1 MNAQVG
7 ETVTLAVNIKGSDP
21 VTFEIKL
28 DDTVIATVPG
38 TTKDGTSTGSW
49 KVDVGDHELPTD
61 VVFTAKAK
69 GKAVSSGTLTV
80 DPAPPAI
87 GPIGPDGP
95 VKNAVMINGILVL
108 DVGTQLPMK
117 TTITTR
123 DPVDLEVFVDDVPV
137 GAAGQAGKALGP
149 AVFTRAGVSGGN
161 AATEVTIPW
170 DVKPVG
176 TALVQLRCDVK
187 QGGKVIEQ
195 RRSNLVVLTDWV
207 DVTLKDAPGTSAQ
220 GQEGRE
226 RHVFLSGQPVP
237 EVPDGAN
244 QPPPAAAQRLPAW
257 SHTAVTVE
265 LDGEVPAQGALV
277 PDEQGKLRARW
288 AHGAKVS
295 KVALRAEQTFYG
307 AAWHDAGAA
316 TVAEV
321 NHHIVQARAAVD
333 LEVTARRRLSLWLAP
348 NLMFGWPG
356 ETDKPWPIDGEG
368 GWRWTNLKAHV
379 DDVVLLSLFTP
390 SLSAG
395 GASLYYYGVTDALRA
410 TQMAQLKKF
419 IAKCH
424 ANGVQVLAGH
434 GGIINSVA
442 DSPWL
447 SYLNT
452 AKEVTDAQL
461 AAFAKQLCTQMID
474 TDGLAV
480 DGLDF
485 DLEHLTASSVWPMR
499 LRQRVRGFF
508 RALATELAVRKK
520 LLGIASASFVSHANV
535 APHTPATGSGSGQTF
550 TLAIE
555 CPNILMRP
563 MCYDNAFLDGAL
575 LDFQRQVVA
584 FALADAPGGAGVHP
598 AQFQIGVKTF
608 KGTNNSELPFIPG
621 DQATNNHRLKGW
633 YRTMPGDLITIC
645 KDTLAPSRVGVI
657 CFGPPFQSL
666 PEIDAALN
674 PRAGEKK
681 LVNVVG
687 TPLQGPRAT

>member
-7 ETVTLAVNIKGSDP
+7 ETVTLAVNIKGGDP

-28 DDTVIATVPG
+28 EDQVIATVAG

-49 KVDVGDHELPTD
+49 KVDVGAHALPVD
-61 VVFTAKAK
+61 VTFTAQAK

-80 DPAPPAI
+80 DPAPPVI
-87 GPIGPDGP
+87 GPIGPSGP
-95 VKNAVMINGILVL
+95 VKNAVMVNGILVL
-108 DVGTQLPMK
+108 DVGTSLPMT
-117 TTITTR
+117 TTIHTR
-123 DPVDLEVFVDDVPV
+123 EPVDLEVFVDDVPV
-137 GAAGQAGKALGP
+137 GGAGQPGKPLGP
-149 AVFTRAGVSGGN
+149 AIFTQAGVSGG
-161 AATEVTIPW
+161 APAEVTIPW

-187 QGGKVIEQ
+187 QGGAVIEQ

-207 DVTLKDAPGTSAQ
+207 DVTLKDAPGTAAQ
-220 GQEGRE
+220 GAEGRE

-237 EVPDGAN
+237 EVADGATPG
-244 QPPPAAAQRLPAW
+244 PPVTAQRLPAW

-265 LDGEVPAQGALV
+265 LDGQVPAQGALV
-277 PDEQGKLRARW
+277 PDEQGHVRARW

-295 KVALRAEQTFYG
+295 TVAVRAEQTLFA
-307 AAWHDAGAA
+307 AAWHDAGATA
-316 TVAEV
+316 AAEI
-321 NHHIVQARAAVD
+321 HHHVVQPRTAVD
-333 LEVTARRRLSLWLAP
+333 FPITARRRLSLWLSP

-356 ETDKPWPIDGEG
+356 ETEKPWPLDADGG
-368 GWRWTNLKAHV
+368 SRWAAMRDHV
-379 DDVVLLSLFTP
+379 DDVVLLGVFTP
-390 SLSAG
+390 VLAAS
-395 GASLYYYGVTDALRA
+395 GATVRYPGTTDQREVKLAAMRRFL
-410 TQMAQLKKF
+410 
-419 IAKCH
+419 AKAHDH
-424 ANGVQVLAGH
+424 AIQVLVGH

-447 SYLNT
+447 SFLND
-452 AKEVTDAQL
+452 AKTVTDAQL
-461 AAFAKQLCTQMID
+461 TAMAKQICQQIFD
-474 TDGLAV
+474 ADGLAF

-485 DLEHLTASSVWPMR
+485 DLEHLTAKSVWPMR
-499 LRQRVRGFF
+499 LRQRVRSFF
-508 RALATELAVRKK
+508 RALAVELQVRKK
-520 LLGIASASFVSHANV
+520 LLGIASASFVSHADV
-535 APHTPATGSGSGQTF
+535 APNTPATGSGSGQTF

-555 CPNILMRP
+555 CPNILLRP

-584 FALADAPGGAGVHP
+584 FALADAPGGAGLHP

-657 CFGPPFQSL
+657 CFGPPFGSL
-666 PEIDAALN
+666 AEIDAALN

-681 LVNVVG
+681 RLNGIG
-687 TPLQGPRAT
+687 TPLQAPLLR